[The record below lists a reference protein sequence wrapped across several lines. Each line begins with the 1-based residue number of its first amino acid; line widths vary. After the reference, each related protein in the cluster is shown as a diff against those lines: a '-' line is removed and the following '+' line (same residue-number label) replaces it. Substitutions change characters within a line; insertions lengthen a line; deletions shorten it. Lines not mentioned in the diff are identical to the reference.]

1 MPKFQKKT
9 PPATPTPL
17 DTAIPADISVQAS
30 PELTAPEPVTDPDT
44 KVSADTL
51 VEVWERRF
59 LDPNQR
65 GSNEVKL
72 KAQGMICRWINTTI
86 EGRYHRAVY
95 DQGWQPV
102 PVSLLADP
110 SSIPDLYKHPHNIV
124 ARGERG
130 KEVLMMMPEQV
141 FEKIRRRKAA
151 LNLAATRKIRAE
163 LAEAAAGK
171 FGPEAGDFVHSGQ
184 TADGL
189 IKTVGSI
196 NFGAERI
203 PMGSE

>member
-1 MPKFQKKT
+1 MPKGRKKQ
-9 PPATPTPL
+9 ATAAVL
-17 DTAIPADISVQAS
+17 DAPIPADINVQAE
-30 PELTAPEPVTDPDT
+30 PENTPAEPVTAPDT
-44 KVSADTL
+44 QVAAETL

-59 LDPNQR
+59 LNPNQR

-72 KAQGMICRWINTTI
+72 KAPGVVCRWINTTI

-102 PVSLLADP
+102 PVALLADP
-110 SSIPDLYKHPHNIV
+110 TSIPDLYKHPHGIV

-141 FEKIRRRKAA
+141 FEKIRRRKAE
-151 LNLAATRKIRAE
+151 LNQAATRKMRSE
-163 LAEAAAGK
+163 LAEAAASK

-184 TADGL
+184 TADGV
-189 IKTVGSI
+189 IKTVGTI
-196 NFGAERI
+196 QFGAERI
-203 PMGSE
+203 PMGAE